1 MRNREFSSSPKN
13 SQPQLGPVQ
22 LPARLWSNAS
32 WYRTQQ
38 PRHTRFL
45 PVEARDQT
53 ARNIMLQPRRN
64 REKVSGKIRGGG
76 GSNELSRE
84 NFCREWKLFSS
95 LSLSLVLFPL
105 PPSLSFS
112 PLRLSTR
119 SGARNKTCFLRGMGI
134 SSTNRDFDHG
144 FFFILNGIVILF
156 DLY

>member
-1 MRNREFSSSPKN
+1 MRIIFKFSSSPKN

-84 NFCREWKLFSS
+84 NFCRGEWKLFSS
-95 LSLSLVLFPL
+95 LSLSLSSFFP
-105 PPSLSFS
+105 F
-112 PLRLSTR
+112 LRLFL
-119 SGARNKTCFLRGMGI
+119 FLRFAYRLEAAHEIKLVSSVGWEFHPRIAI
-134 SSTNRDFDHG
+134 SITA
-144 FFFILNGIVILF
+144 FFLF
-156 DLY
+156 

>member
-1 MRNREFSSSPKN
+1 
-13 SQPQLGPVQ
+13 
-22 LPARLWSNAS
+22 
-32 WYRTQQ
+32 
-38 PRHTRFL
+38 
-45 PVEARDQT
+45 
-53 ARNIMLQPRRN
+53 MLQPRRN

-84 NFCREWKLFSS
+84 NFCRGEWKLFSS

-156 DLY
+156 DRIRFRSIKYDSSMTLELEEFSFLESFD